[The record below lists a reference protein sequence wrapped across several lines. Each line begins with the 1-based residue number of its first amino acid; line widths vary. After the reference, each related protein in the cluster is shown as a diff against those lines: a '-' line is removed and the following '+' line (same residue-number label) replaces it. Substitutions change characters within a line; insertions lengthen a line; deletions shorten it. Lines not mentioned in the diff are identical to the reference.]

1 MAKPQWK
8 TTAGNLATINERVT
22 FTKNLV
28 ADDPAGQTVTFS
40 KIAGDLPSGITLST
54 AGKLSGVPLEVDR
67 RKQYKFVIRATDGTY
82 SADRTFD
89 IIVEGNDSP
98 TWTTPAG
105 NILTVNDGE
114 YVNYQLEA
122 ADTDGNI
129 KGYRITAGALP
140 GSLTLDTA
148 TGKIKGVV
156 ALLGDSTQVY
166 TFTVEVNDGVRYVE
180 REFKITFVN
189 ATDSTTSTSLY
200 WLQPANSVIG
210 RIKHQNYNVVK
221 VDVFDPGDYADLTGQ
236 TKLSYSISA
245 GTLPTGMSISPL
257 SGEIS
262 GVTPLLYDA
271 VTTFTFTVQVEKT
284 SPLFDSSV
292 TTRQFKI
299 EVEGQGYNE
308 IEWGTFKELEL

>member
-1 MAKPQWK
+1 
-8 TTAGNLATINERVT
+8 
-22 FTKNLV
+22 
-28 ADDPAGQTVTFS
+28 
-40 KIAGDLPSGITLST
+40 
-54 AGKLSGVPLEVDR
+54 
-67 RKQYKFVIRATDGTY
+67 
-82 SADRTFD
+82 
-89 IIVEGNDSP
+89 
-98 TWTTPAG
+98 
-105 NILTVNDGE
+105 
-114 YVNYQLEA
+114 
-122 ADTDGNI
+122 
-129 KGYRITAGALP
+129 
-140 GSLTLDTA
+140 
-148 TGKIKGVV
+148 
-156 ALLGDSTQVY
+156 
-166 TFTVEVNDGVRYVE
+166 
-180 REFKITFVN
+180 
-189 ATDSTTSTSLY
+189 
-200 WLQPANSVIG
+200 LQPANSVIG